1 VNNTAERLTK
11 CFLVVFPDITPEEVV
26 SAATTS
32 LKDWD
37 SVASVTLFS
46 LIEEE
51 FGIVLSLDALDE
63 FNTFQHILSH
73 LERKSAR

>member
-1 VNNTAERLTK
+1 
-11 CFLVVFPDITPEEVV
+11 VFPDIAPEEVV
-26 SAATTS
+26 GAATTS
-32 LKDWD
+32 LKNWD

-73 LERKSAR
+73 LERKSAS